1 MHFSSQAGKIDGFLS
16 LDNSCNFSNPC
27 RIHICVTF
35 MHTRSGVADNFVND
49 VETIVKELMKDPT
62 KPVEGRM
69 AIYGVA
75 QGIPDRSIV
84 GDFTKLYLDSL
95 CFTPKKPK
103 KLKKETAE
111 NESDADNQSKRPSQ
125 TESVDIT
132 IMNE

>member
-1 MHFSSQAGKIDGFLS
+1 
-16 LDNSCNFSNPC
+16 
-27 RIHICVTF
+27 
-35 MHTRSGVADNFVND
+35 MHTKPGVADNFIND
-49 VETIVKELMKDPT
+49 IETIVKELMKDPT

-103 KLKKETAE
+103 KFKKQSSA
-111 NESDADNQSKRPSQ
+111 NEGDADNQAKRPSQ
-125 TESVDIT
+125 TESIDVT
-132 IMNE
+132 LTNE

>member
-1 MHFSSQAGKIDGFLS
+1 
-16 LDNSCNFSNPC
+16 
-27 RIHICVTF
+27 
-35 MHTRSGVADNFVND
+35 MHTKPGVADTFISD
-49 VETIVKELMKDPT
+49 VETVVKELMKDPS

-103 KLKKETAE
+103 KVKKDSTE
-111 NESDADNQSKRPSQ
+111 NGEGDNQAKRPSQ
-125 TESVDIT
+125 TESIDVTLVD
-132 IMNE
+132 E